1 MPVMR
6 RPVGS
11 AAEGGAGAIFVEV
24 LIMAPASGPH
34 CAGRIPRG
42 DIAGMNPPGT
52 GLLLEEE
59 TGPRAIRELVAIRTP
74 TRQLRRP
81 RPDRPDR
88 GGRRPHRDGSLR
100 PRGRT
105 PRDRHLTAEIAG

>member
-11 AAEGGAGAIFVEV
+11 AAEGGAGAVLVEV

-34 CAGRIPRG
+34 RAGRIPRG

-74 TRQLRRP
+74 TRQPRRP
-81 RPDRPDR
+81 RPDRP
-88 GGRRPHRDGSLR
+88 GFGPAVAPVH
-100 PRGRT
+100 
-105 PRDRHLTAEIAG
+105 